1 MLLLECSNTILFQI
15 CYYWSAPI
23 VTAPIVTIGALFYSS
38 KSPGLYKVPKLRNL
52 NFCCCTVCFLC
63 LGGVWRGWVG
73 RRGFQRRKDYGLE
86 ILAKTPGLYQVPMLR
101 NVSCIINFAKTALS
115 THGVGGGGI
124 MN

>member
-1 MLLLECSNTILFQI
+1 MCERGLGGDQSWEDYGFEILE
-15 CYYWSAPI
+15 
-23 VTAPIVTIGALFYSS
+23 

-86 ILAKTPGLYQVPMLR
+86 VLAKTPGLYQVPMLR

-115 THGVGGGGI
+115 THGAPPGHSDKVI
-124 MN
+124 FWVT